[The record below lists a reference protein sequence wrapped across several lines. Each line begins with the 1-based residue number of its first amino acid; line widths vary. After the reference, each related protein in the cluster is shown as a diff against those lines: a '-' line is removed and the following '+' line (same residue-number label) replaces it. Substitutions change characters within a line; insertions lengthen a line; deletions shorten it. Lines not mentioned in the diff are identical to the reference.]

1 LAEEVKNHY
10 QSVDYHVTGIVQTVS
25 GEIGAGHVSKLLRKI
40 SFHCTFAGVFA
51 GNGAGILF

>member
-1 LAEEVKNHY
+1 VKNHY